1 MGSFSDVQILQGF
14 FLFFSAD
21 IDECTEPAHGCSQLC
36 NNTLG
41 SYNCFCLKGY
51 LLEKDNKT
59 CVGRLSSKTSRL
71 FFLPWASLRD
81 LCDSLIRFRSKLM
94 AKVFEEGSSQYT
106 N

>member
-1 MGSFSDVQILQGF
+1 MFKFYRDF

-71 FFLPWASLRD
+71 FFFYLGLVCVTYVIP
-81 LCDSLIRFRSKLM
+81 
-94 AKVFEEGSSQYT
+94 
-106 N
+106 

>member
-1 MGSFSDVQILQGF
+1 MFSFYRDF

-71 FFLPWASLRD
+71 FFYLGLVCVTFVIP
-81 LCDSLIRFRSKLM
+81 
-94 AKVFEEGSSQYT
+94 
-106 N
+106 

>member
-1 MGSFSDVQILQGF
+1 MAISIFSAVLILNGF
-14 FLFFSAD
+14 FFFFSAD

-59 CVGRLSSKTSRL
+59 CVGKFSSKTRSL
-71 FFLPWASLRD
+71 FFLIWAHLRD
-81 LCDSLIRFRSKLM
+81 FCDSLIRFMR
-94 AKVFEEGSSQYT
+94 F
-106 N
+106 

>member
-1 MGSFSDVQILQGF
+1 MFKFYRDF

-81 LCDSLIRFRSKLM
+81 FCDSLIRFRSKLM
-94 AKVFEEGSSQYT
+94 QRFLKRDQFNTQT
-106 N
+106 KLPK